1 MARKTKTRRKTSGR
15 ANVAP
20 KSRLQKLN
28 SKPKTATQSKKQKNV
43 KPKSDAV
50 NDGNGQRVTTRN
62 VTQKVKSQK
71 VTKTVK
77 SQKTVKSSKT
87 KETVQSKETVKS
99 EKRMT
104 TEKMVRF
111 EKTSESVNNKKEQKT
126 KLTPTPKTT
135 AATSPSLF
143 DCQLYTT
150 YRKLDFVRNEDSN
163 SMDDIIEL
171 GSDSDSDSDNDSGSM
186 VAVIE
191 GSARMRV
198 NQSPDLFESDSAVEM
213 ESPDAKK
220 QSLEDNQVPAK
231 QVQKS
236 PVRMV
241 SIGIQCCVATNDV
254 AVGADEQL
262 FRDFGAQT
270 SPLANPSEI
279 IYESYDDD
287 ELDSLDSSE
296 ESECSYSEKSE
307 DCFDDLDDFDMLE
320 DLEKIDQIESNVKE
334 IQHDTFDDRSSE
346 HDVKSII
353 SGSPPRNQIFV
364 HHKFHSPE
372 TACVEDDEMVSNL
385 KPDQLDP

>member
-1 MARKTKTRRKTSGR
+1 MARRTKTRRKTSGR

-28 SKPKTATQSKKQKNV
+28 SKPKAATQSKKQKNA
-43 KPKSDAV
+43 KPKADAV
-50 NDGNGQRVTTRN
+50 NDGNGVTTRN
-62 VTQKVKSQK
+62 VVKSQK
-71 VTKTVK
+71 VTRTVK
-77 SQKTVKSSKT
+77 SQKTVKSSRT
-87 KETVQSKETVKS
+87 KETVQSKKTVKS
-99 EKRMT
+99 EKLIT
-104 TEKMVRF
+104 TERMVRF
-111 EKTSESVNNKKEQKT
+111 EKTSESVNNKKEQNT
-126 KLTPTPKTT
+126 KLTPIPKTT

-143 DCQLYTT
+143 DGQLYTT
-150 YRKLDFVRNEDSN
+150 YRKLDFVQNLDSN
-163 SMDDIIEL
+163 SKDDIIEL
-171 GSDSDSDSDNDSGSM
+171 GSDSDSNSESGSM

-191 GSARMRV
+191 ESARMRV

-241 SIGIQCCVATNDV
+241 SIGIQCCVETNDV

-262 FRDFGAQT
+262 FREFGAQT
-270 SPLANPSEI
+270 SPFANSSEI

-287 ELDSLDSSE
+287 ELDSCGSCE
-296 ESECSYSEKSE
+296 ESERNYSETSNYS
-307 DCFDDLDDFDMLE
+307 LDDFDMLE
-320 DLEKIDQIESNVKE
+320 DLEKTDQIESNVKE

-353 SGSPPRNQIFV
+353 SGSPPRNQIFM
-364 HHKFHSPE
+364 HHKFRSPE
-372 TACVEDDEMVSNL
+372 TVCVEDDEMVSNF
-385 KPDQLDP
+385 KPDQLEP